1 MIKGFVKFPGA
12 SAVGSPTTYW
22 CECLVKKRS
31 KKGEKNAWTFSNSPS
46 VHYQGKM
53 AEVDGK
59 GCQICGFC
67 RVKLVWCF
75 TSRIS

>member
-1 MIKGFVKFPGA
+1 MIKGFVKFQGA

-31 KKGEKNAWTFSNSPS
+31 KKEKNAWTFSNSPS
-46 VHYQGKM
+46 AHYQGQM
-53 AEVDGK
+53 AEVDEK
-59 GCQICGFC
+59 ECQICGFC
-67 RVKLVWCF
+67 RVKLVRCF